1 MPDDAV
7 FEQDVQRDWPRLNEQ
22 YVRRGGVVLDLS
34 VLASWR
40 NELEEMNRGK
50 RGRPFEYPRSFIS
63 LVMFMRDV
71 WRLTYR
77 AAEGVLRVLGSLFG
91 FEAPDYTTIW
101 RREVEEEIGG
111 LIVTQSAGHVLA
123 ADATGLSITT
133 RGEYL
138 AHKYRVPRLFVK
150 LHAAVDVETG
160 MFVAATATS
169 GRKGDAGRLPGLIE
183 QASKRLDGRIVE
195 VLADGA
201 YDTRDNFD
209 MLKRRGIVPVIRM
222 RKNANMKRVG
232 GTSARPLAV
241 HERNLLGEAYW
252 CYVKRYGRRW
262 SVEGAFSALKR
273 TLGESLR
280 SRRDDL
286 MLKEALRKV
295 AAYNRLL
302 LA

>member
-1 MPDDAV
+1 MPDDVV
-7 FEQDVQRDWPRLNEQ
+7 FEQDVQGSARLNEQ
-22 YVRRGGVVLDLS
+22 YVRAGSPRPLR
-34 VLASWR
+34 LASWR

-50 RGRPFEYPRSFIS
+50 RRPLNYPRSFIS

-71 WRLTYR
+71 WRLTR
-77 AAEGVLRVLGSLFG
+77 IERRGVLRVLGSLFS
-91 FEAPDYTTIW
+91 FERRTPTIGARGRGRD
-101 RREVEEEIGG
+101 RRTHRYAI
-111 LIVTQSAGHVLA
+111 AGHVLA

-222 RKNANMKRVG
+222 RRNANMKRVG

-252 CYVKRYGRRW
+252 RYVKRYGRRW
-262 SVEGAFSALKR
+262 SVEGAFRRWRR

-286 MLKEALRKV
+286 MLKEALKV

>member
-1 MPDDAV
+1 MPDDAL

-22 YVRRGGVVLDLS
+22 YVRRGEVVFDLS
-34 VLASWR
+34 VLASW
-40 NELEEMNRGK
+40 NEELNEMNRGK
-50 RGRPFEYPRSFIS
+50 RGRPFEYPRSFIDF
-63 LVMFMRDV
+63 VTFMREV
-71 WRLTYR
+71 WRLTFR
-77 AAEGVLRVLGSLFG
+77 AAEGVLRVLGALVG
-91 FEAPDYTTIW
+91 FEAPDYTTLW
-101 RREVEEEIGG
+101 RREAEEEIDD
-111 LIVTQSAGHVLA
+111 LIVPQATEHVLA

-138 AHKYRVPRLFVK
+138 AHKYRVPRGFIK
-150 LHAAVDVETG
+150 LHAAVDEGTG
-160 MFVAATATS
+160 AFVAATATS

-183 QASKRLDGRIVE
+183 QASERLDGRIVE

-201 YDTRDNFD
+201 YDTRNNFD
-209 MLKRRGIVPVIRM
+209 MLKRRGIAPTIRM

-241 HERNLLGEAYW
+241 RERNFLGEAYW
-252 CYVKRYGRRW
+252 RYVKRYGRRW
-262 SVEGAFSALKR
+262 SVEGVFSALKR

-286 MLKEALRKV
+286 MQKEALRKV